1 MSKPPGHIL
10 AAVMPGDP
18 AASVKSIYLNRRSP
32 TTCLIWRKEHR
43 VQLKKQISSLSAQL
57 LWYEAVDEQQSE

>member
-18 AASVKSIYLNRRSP
+18 AASVKSIYLNWHSP
-32 TTCLIWRKEHR
+32 TTCLIWRKKTSSSA
-43 VQLKKQISSLSAQL
+43 KKADRTACSARS
-57 LWYEAVDEQQSE
+57 DKIEQ

>member
-10 AAVMPGDP
+10 AAVMSGDP

-32 TTCLIWRKEHR
+32 ITCLICRKRHR
-43 VQLKKQISSLSAQL
+43 VQLKKADILPWIKRLA
-57 LWYEAVDEQQSE
+57 

>member
-10 AAVMPGDP
+10 AAVMRGYP
-18 AASVKSIYLNRRSP
+18 AASVKSIYLNRRSS
-32 TTCLIWRKEHR
+32 TTCLIWRKEHP

>member
-18 AASVKSIYLNRRSP
+18 AASGKSFYLNRRSP
-32 TTCLIWRKEHR
+32 TTCLIWRNGHR
-43 VQLKKQISSLSAQL
+43 EFS
-57 LWYEAVDEQQSE
+57 